1 MCTIWFRTAGSYRL
15 GALVTFIVAVTLCAC
30 TVFLLITLTEPA
42 LDDFCRAHF
51 DVSINPW
58 RSSGTANATI
68 RTYLNWSGRW
78 AGLGLDFLVLSAAP
92 LPDAYPW
99 LMFTLIVVQYLI
111 LYLAIWNLVK
121 DACLALY
128 FSALVASVYWAT
140 MPGPEEGIFWFT
152 GAVENQSQLVLVAL
166 LFSFALS
173 HSPTLT
179 TRSTRFP
186 TIAASGLG
194 FVTPAFHELVGGVL
208 VLALSA
214 ITVRAFLFRSSD
226 RKIWLTVWAA
236 SVLGFLVVFVAP
248 GNFGRMHY
256 LRTTVSDLGSPSGVV
271 RETSR
276 TVYHYIMPWC
286 LDFKHWL
293 LAIVIWFDPG
303 VAAIRAK
310 FSGMSS
316 FRAIAGFA
324 LIWFSSII
332 IMVGVSIYLTGL
344 VAPWTMNLVY
354 GVFLMGWI
362 VLAFLLTQP
371 HPRFPVHPAHRIT
384 TLSLALFLLS
394 MLVATSNNTLTGIR
408 DIASGVARSWNAEL
422 NRRFAV
428 LKAAGRDADV
438 ILPPI
443 SASPRILRPWSD
455 ITQDPDFFANQ
466 CVAKYFGVAS
476 VRISDLF
483 K

>member
-30 TVFLLITLTEPA
+30 TVFLLITFTEPA

-121 DACLALY
+121 DACLTLY

-140 MPGPEEGIFWFT
+140 MPAPEEGIFWFT

-179 TRSTRFP
+179 IRSTRFP

-226 RKIWLTVWAA
+226 RKIWLTVW
-236 SVLGFLVVFVAP
+236 
-248 GNFGRMHY
+248 
-256 LRTTVSDLGSPSGVV
+256 GSIGTRIPRG
-271 RETSR
+271 
-276 TVYHYIMPWC
+276 IC
-286 LDFKHWL
+286 
-293 LAIVIWFDPG
+293 
-303 VAAIRAK
+303 RA
-310 FSGMSS
+310 
-316 FRAIAGFA
+316 R
-324 LIWFSSII
+324 
-332 IMVGVSIYLTGL
+332 
-344 VAPWTMNLVY
+344 
-354 GVFLMGWI
+354 
-362 VLAFLLTQP
+362 
-371 HPRFPVHPAHRIT
+371 
-384 TLSLALFLLS
+384 
-394 MLVATSNNTLTGIR
+394 
-408 DIASGVARSWNAEL
+408 
-422 NRRFAV
+422 
-428 LKAAGRDADV
+428 
-438 ILPPI
+438 
-443 SASPRILRPWSD
+443 
-455 ITQDPDFFANQ
+455 
-466 CVAKYFGVAS
+466 
-476 VRISDLF
+476 
-483 K
+483 

>member
-1 MCTIWFRTAGSYRL
+1 M
-15 GALVTFIVAVTLCAC
+15 
-30 TVFLLITLTEPA
+30 
-42 LDDFCRAHF
+42 
-51 DVSINPW
+51 
-58 RSSGTANATI
+58 
-68 RTYLNWSGRW
+68 
-78 AGLGLDFLVLSAAP
+78 
-92 LPDAYPW
+92 
-99 LMFTLIVVQYLI
+99 
-111 LYLAIWNLVK
+111 
-121 DACLALY
+121 
-128 FSALVASVYWAT
+128 
-140 MPGPEEGIFWFT
+140 
-152 GAVENQSQLVLVAL
+152 
-166 LFSFALS
+166 
-173 HSPTLT
+173 
-179 TRSTRFP
+179 
-186 TIAASGLG
+186 
-194 FVTPAFHELVGGVL
+194 
-208 VLALSA
+208 
-214 ITVRAFLFRSSD
+214 
-226 RKIWLTVWAA
+226 
-236 SVLGFLVVFVAP
+236 VFVAP

-256 LRTTVSDLGSPSGVV
+256 LRTTVSDLRDVSFGVV

-293 LAIVIWFDPG
+293 LAIVIWLDPG

-324 LIWFSSII
+324 LIWLSSII

-344 VAPWTMNLVY
+344 VAPWTMNFVY

-371 HPRFPVHPAHRIT
+371 HPRFSVHPAHRIT

-394 MLVATSNNTLTGIR
+394 MLLATSNNTLTGIR